1 MGSGGNG
8 SGPGGHPGVTL
19 VPLTNDANVT
29 KAALE
34 VVFVAGAEFVFSS
47 DKFGYAVFVN
57 GYK

>member
-1 MGSGGNG
+1 MGEGGG

-19 VPLTNDANVT
+19 VPLTNDAEAT

-34 VVFVAGAEFVFSS
+34 AVFEAGATFVFSS